1 VLTNKNVCFFL
12 LQYQR
17 PGGNNRSC
25 AGSWGV
31 TSRRREDV
39 RRECGRVNM
48 VKYCVYKY
56 VMEMT
61 PVEIILG
68 MGVGG
73 IKQNGRGGKF
83 MQDIFDIV

>member
-1 VLTNKNVCFFL
+1 
-12 LQYQR
+12 
-17 PGGNNRSC
+17 
-25 AGSWGV
+25 
-31 TSRRREDV
+31 
-39 RRECGRVNM
+39 
-48 VKYCVYKY
+48 
-56 VMEMT
+56 MEMT